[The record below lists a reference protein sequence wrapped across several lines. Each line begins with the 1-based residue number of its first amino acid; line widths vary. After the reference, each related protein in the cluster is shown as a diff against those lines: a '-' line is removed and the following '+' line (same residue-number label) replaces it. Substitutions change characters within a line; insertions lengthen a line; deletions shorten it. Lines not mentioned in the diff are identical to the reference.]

1 MNKPIQIA
9 ILLLVCVFAAAFTAC
24 SASITTKPNNVLKVG
39 VPAGPQAEI
48 MKVVKTVAEK
58 DGLTVVIVEMND
70 YAQLNVALSQGDIDL
85 NSFQNQPYLDT
96 IVKDRKYEII
106 PIAKTVISPL
116 GIYSQKI
123 KNLSAIA
130 PGSTIVIP
138 NDPTNVSRAL
148 LLLEKAGLL
157 VLDPRS
163 GSNAAITNI
172 IQNPNE
178 LMIIEM
184 DIAQIPR
191 SLTDGRLA
199 VMNAHYAST
208 VGLSPAKDALL
219 SEGVDSPYV
228 NVIAARKKDV
238 ENPAIQKFLNAYH
251 SQEVKQFIQN
261 HFKGLMLTAW

>member
-1 MNKPIQIA
+1 MNKPVQIA
-9 ILLLVCVFAAAFTAC
+9 IILLVCVLAAAFAGC
-24 SASITTKPNNVLKVG
+24 SASMTTKPNNVLKVG
-39 VPAGPQAEI
+39 VPAGPQSEI
-48 MKVVKTVAEK
+48 MKVVKAVAET

-70 YAQLNVALSQGDIDL
+70 YAQLNAALNQGDIDL
-85 NSFQNQPYLDT
+85 NSFQNQPYLAA

-138 NDPTNVSRAL
+138 NDPANASRAL
-148 LLLEKAGLL
+148 LLLEQAGLL

-163 GSNAAITNI
+163 GYNTAIIDI

-178 LMIIEM
+178 LVITEM

-191 SLTDGRLA
+191 SLTDSSIA
-199 VMNAHYAST
+199 VMNAYYAST

-219 SEGVDSPYV
+219 SEGIDSPYV
-228 NVIAARKKDV
+228 NVIAIREKDK

-251 SQEVKQFIQN
+251 SSEVKQFIQD